1 MNKLYEI
8 QGNRSN
14 GGKRAVDIQNLGSG
28 SEMS

>member
-14 GGKRAVDIQNLGSG
+14 EGKRAVDNQNLGSG
-28 SEMS
+28 IEIS